1 MPPLSRDSKNS
12 QNASLVKFNSLFEE
26 ALGFELEDAKTHGI
40 LGYMARAMVQ
50 ATIPHKSVAGNEF
63 VRTNGA
69 FTMCIQAPS
78 STGLPYGTIP
88 RLLMA
93 WVTTEA
99 VRTKEPTLILGPSLS
114 HFMRQLDLVPTGG
127 RWGSVPRLKK
137 QMERLFSSTI
147 SLNYHG
153 KTTHAGMGLRVAKDY
168 ILWWDPRRPEQ
179 TTLWMSTVTL
189 SRDFFD
195 EITNRPVPINMDA
208 LKCLKRSP
216 LALDI
221 YTWLTYRMSYLRQP
235 TTIPWEALQTQFGA
249 DYRLTR
255 QFKAA
260 FLEHLRSVV
269 TVYREARVAEVKGG
283 LELLPSPTHARRLN

>member
-1 MPPLSRDSKNS
+1 MPPTRLNQD
-12 QNASLVKFNSLFEE
+12 AALAKFNSLFEE
-26 ALGFELEDAKTHGI
+26 ALGLDLDDASRRGT

-50 ATIPHKSVAGNEF
+50 ATIPHKNVAGTEF

-69 FTMCIQAPS
+69 FSMSIQAPA
-78 STGLPYGTIP
+78 STGIPYGTIP

-99 VRTKEPTLILGPSLS
+99 VRTREPVLELGPSLS

-147 SLNYHG
+147 SLNYAG
-153 KTTHAGMGLRVAKDY
+153 QRAHAGMGLRVAKEY
-168 ILWWDPRRPEQ
+168 LLWWDPARPEQ
-179 TTLWMSTVTL
+179 ATLWMSTVTL

-195 EITNRPVPINMDA
+195 EITDRPVPINMGA

-216 LALDI
+216 FALDI

-235 TTIPWEALQTQFGA
+235 TVIPWEALQTQFGA
-249 DYRLTR
+249 DYHLTR

-260 FLEHLRSVV
+260 FLGHLRSVV
-269 TVYREARVAEVKGG
+269 TVYRDAKITEATGG
-283 LELLPSPTHARRLN
+283 LELRPSPTHAKRLN